1 MTVNEIYNI
10 DFLKGIEQIPDKSI
24 DLLITDPPYLHVKGG
39 MKSKRYNRGSWASE
53 SQMVTTLS
61 DFDETAIYTFLD
73 SVLPKMKKANCY
85 IFCSKL
91 QLVSYFK
98 YLSEHKK
105 LKYDLLVWDKC
116 HPKMKSTKFFTSDL
130 EYIIRIYEAGV
141 SLHKV
146 YTEDGT
152 KSDVRYY
159 TKRQAFKQPYGKHNT
174 MKPVELIER
183 LIRVSSFEN
192 DVVLDTFLGTGTT
205 AIACQNTNRQYI
217 GYEIDPIFFNEAKQ
231 RIEENKSI

>member
-1 MTVNEIYNI
+1 
-10 DFLKGIEQIPDKSI
+10 
-24 DLLITDPPYLHVKGG
+24 
-39 MKSKRYNRGSWASE
+39 
-53 SQMVTTLS
+53 
-61 DFDETAIYTFLD
+61 
-73 SVLPKMKKANCY
+73 
-85 IFCSKL
+85 
-91 QLVSYFK
+91 
-98 YLSEHKK
+98 
-105 LKYDLLVWDKC
+105 
-116 HPKMKSTKFFTSDL
+116 MKSTKFFTSDL

-183 LIRVSSFEN
+183 LIRVSSLEN

-231 RIEENKSI
+231 RIEENKSIQ